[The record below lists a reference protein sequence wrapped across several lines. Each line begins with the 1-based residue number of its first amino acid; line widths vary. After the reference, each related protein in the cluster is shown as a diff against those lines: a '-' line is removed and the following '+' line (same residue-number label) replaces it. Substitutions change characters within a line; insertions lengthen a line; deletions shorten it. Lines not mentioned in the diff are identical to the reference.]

1 MSTVKPDCRHEIA
14 KNINAGFT
22 IDILAQM
29 DFSIKFDSKA
39 IETEVR
45 DYLDNLHLT
54 AYLENE
60 LAGKELVG
68 YIEGPPT
75 MNGEPHAGHLRGRI
89 IKDLWYRFNTLQK
102 KRVIFRAGW
111 DTQGLPVELQAEKEL
126 GLTGSKAE
134 NISKVGVEKIVETC
148 KKIVHLYNEKWV
160 AVDKLLGM
168 SFDYEKAYWTFHNQY
183 IEREWQ
189 YLKKAWESGVLKEW
203 FRVVAYC
210 PSCQTSLSNAE
221 VNQGYETVEDPS
233 FYYKV
238 KLREEDAYMIV
249 WTTMP
254 FTIVTDEMVGANPKA
269 DYNYVRINDGNEL
282 WIVGADRMN
291 DLMKELRIEDFTVEK
306 TVKGSE
312 LDGRYYVH
320 PLLHI
325 IPGLAELAANKSIHF
340 VVSDDFVDTA
350 TGSGLVHLS
359 PANGEQDFDIA
370 TKRKVPIFVP
380 IDDRVIFT
388 EKAGAFKD
396 LFVRDADNKVVQ
408 AMKEAN
414 ASVKIGK
421 IKHQYPTCWRSHH
434 KVVWL
439 ARREYFYIIENLG
452 ENPLQA
458 AENVEY
464 YFDQPKNRFIEI
476 IREQHPW
483 CISRE
488 RVWGTPLPIWSCG
501 KCSHKDLLFSR
512 REIIK
517 NAIHLPDGPEF
528 ELHRPWIDRIKIKCE
543 NCGAATMQREP
554 FVLDTWHNSG
564 AAPYASLTDQE
575 YTDLIPAT
583 FLTEGIDQTRGWA
596 YTLLM
601 ENVIIKQSALAPFRS
616 FLFQGH
622 VLDEKG
628 NKMSKSLGNIIE
640 ADALLTE
647 NPVDLVR
654 LYFMWKSSPIES
666 LNFSLDE
673 MKTRPYQILSTL
685 HNLHVYFKQN
695 SEFDRFNQEKH
706 TLSWVTDNN
715 LLGLT
720 EVWLLSKLQK
730 LVVEV
735 GEALDHCR
743 FHEAAKALD
752 AFIINQLSQTYVPM
766 TRNIIWDDSP
776 ENLDKRLAVYSVI
789 GYVLIQLNIML
800 HPLSPFITEYLYITC
815 LKGKKSIL
823 LESWPK
829 RDEKLVNS
837 EVESA
842 FDMIREIVSLANAA
856 RNLASLKRRWPIK
869 EVIICGQNLKFLDM
883 EGISDV
889 LRNQLNAGQYRLEEI
904 GTGSQ
909 LEKVAN
915 LLYTKMPISVN
926 ISLVRRN
933 IAPRVKAD
941 INRVAE
947 AFERVD
953 MLELIRTLQKSKEYL
968 LPYNNGKT
976 IKLSP
981 SDVEIAYK
989 ASDGYSCSERDG
1001 LVVFVSSIRDKDLIA
1016 KGLLR
1021 DLARQLQQLR
1031 KERQYNPTDIVEAAY
1046 ITGLTGE
1053 EIASLSLMKDELTYL
1068 VRVKTVFLLEDAA
1081 INISYKV
1088 VEIDGREFKI
1098 SVEKISCVFV
1108 PALGL
1113 SRDAKRSLSLLAKQ

>member
-1 MSTVKPDCRHEIA
+1 MHFNV
-14 KNINAGFT
+14 NFNA
-22 IDILAQM
+22 
-29 DFSIKFDSKA
+29 KA
-39 IETEVR
+39 IENNVR
-45 DYLDNLHLT
+45 DYLANLDLA

-60 LAGKELVG
+60 LAGKQPVG

-75 MNGEPHAGHLRGRI
+75 MNGEPHVGHIRGRI
-89 IKDLWYRFNTLQK
+89 IKDLWYRFNILQK

-134 NISKVGVEKIVETC
+134 NVSKVGVEKIVETC
-148 KKIVHLYNEKWV
+148 KKIVHLYNGKWV
-160 AVDKLLGM
+160 AVDRLLGM

-189 YLKKAWESGVLKEW
+189 YLKKAWQSGILKEW

-269 DYNYVRINDGNEL
+269 DYNYVRINDEEL
-282 WIVGADRMN
+282 WIVGSDRIN
-291 DLMKELRIEDFTVEK
+291 DLMKELHIKDFRVEK

-320 PLLHI
+320 PLLHM
-325 IPGLAELAANKSIHF
+325 IPSLAELAANRSIHF

-359 PANGEQDFDIA
+359 PANGEQDFEIA
-370 TKRKVPIFVP
+370 TKRNIPIFVP

-396 LFVRDADNKVVQ
+396 LFVRDADDKVVQ
-408 AMKEAN
+408 AMKQAN

-439 ARREYFYIIENLG
+439 ARREYFYIIQNLG
-452 ENPLQA
+452 EKPLQA

-464 YFDQPKNRFIEI
+464 YFDPPKNRFIEI

-488 RVWGTPLPIWSCG
+488 RVWGTPLPIWSCTN
-501 KCSHKDLLFSR
+501 CSHKDLLFSR
-512 REIIK
+512 REIIRK
-517 NAIHLPDGPEF
+517 ATELPDGPDF
-528 ELHRPWIDRIKIKCE
+528 ELHRPWIDKIKIQCEKC
-543 NCGAATMQREP
+543 GATMQREP

-564 AAPYASLTDQE
+564 AAPYASLTDEE
-575 YTDLIPAT
+575 YTDLIPAA

-601 ENVIIKQSALAPFRS
+601 ENVIMKQSALAPFRS

-622 VLDEKG
+622 VLDERG

-640 ADALLTE
+640 ADRLLAE

-695 SEFDRFNQEKH
+695 SEFDRFDQQAH
-706 TLSWVTDNN
+706 TLTWVTSNN
-715 LLGLT
+715 LHGLT

-735 GEALDHCR
+735 SEAFAHCR
-743 FHEAAKALD
+743 FHEAAKAID
-752 AFIINQLSQTYVPM
+752 AFVINYLSQTYVPI
-766 TRNIIWDDSP
+766 TRNVIWDDSP

-789 GYVLIQLNIML
+789 GHVLTQLNIML

-815 LKGKKSIL
+815 FKRKKSIL

-829 RDEKLVNS
+829 QDEKLVNH
-837 EVESA
+837 EVELA
-842 FDMIREIVSLANAA
+842 FDKIKEVVSLANAA
-856 RNLASLKRRWPIK
+856 RNLANLKRRWPIK
-869 EVIICGQNLKFLDM
+869 EVIICGQNLKFLDI

-889 LRNQLNAGQYRLEEI
+889 LRNQLNAGRYRLVEI

-915 LLYTKMPISVN
+915 LLYTKMPISVDV
-926 ISLVRRN
+926 SLVRRN

-953 MLELIRTLQKSKEYL
+953 KIELIHTLRESEGYL
-968 LPYNNGKT
+968 LAYNNSKT
-976 IKLSP
+976 IKLLP
-981 SDVEIAYK
+981 SDIEITYK
-989 ASDGYSCSERDG
+989 ATDGYSCSERDG
-1001 LVVFVSSIRDKDLIA
+1001 IVVFVSSVRDKDLIA

-1031 KERQYNPTDIVEAAY
+1031 KERQYNPTKIVDAAY
-1046 ITGLTGE
+1046 VVGLTGE
-1053 EIASLSLMKDELTYL
+1053 EIAKLSLMKDELTYL
-1068 VRVKTVFLLEDAA
+1068 VRVKTVFLLEDAD
-1081 INISYKV
+1081 IGVGYKF

-1098 SVEKISCVFV
+1098 SVE
-1108 PALGL
+1108 
-1113 SRDAKRSLSLLAKQ
+1113 

>member
-1 MSTVKPDCRHEIA
+1 MHFSV
-14 KNINAGFT
+14 NFNA
-22 IDILAQM
+22 
-29 DFSIKFDSKA
+29 KA
-39 IETEVR
+39 IENNVR
-45 DYLDNLHLT
+45 DYLANLDLAAHLE
-54 AYLENE
+54 AE
-60 LAGKELVG
+60 LAGKETIG

-75 MNGEPHAGHLRGRI
+75 MNGEPHVGHIRGRI

-134 NISKVGVEKIVETC
+134 NVSKVGVEKIVETC

-168 SFDYEKAYWTFHNQY
+168 SFDYEKAYWTFHDQY

-189 YLKKAWESGVLKEW
+189 YLKKALESGVLKEW

-238 KLREEDAYMIV
+238 KLKEEEGGGGDAYLIV

-269 DYNYVRINDGNEL
+269 DYNYVRINNNEL
-282 WIVGADRMN
+282 WVVGADRMK
-291 DLMKELRIEDFTVEK
+291 DLMKELHIEDFTVEK
-306 TVKGSE
+306 MVKGSE

-320 PLLHI
+320 PLLHL
-325 IPGLAELAANKSIHF
+325 IPSLAELAANKLIHF
-340 VVSDDFVDTA
+340 VVSEDFVDTA
-350 TGSGLVHLS
+350 TGTGLVHLS
-359 PANGEQDFDIA
+359 PANGEQDFEIA
-370 TKRKVPIFVP
+370 TKRNVPIFVP

-452 ENPLQA
+452 EKPLQA
-458 AENVEY
+458 AENVKY
-464 YFDQPKNRFIEI
+464 YFDPPKNRFVEI

-488 RVWGTPLPIWSCG
+488 RVWGTPLPIWSCT
-501 KCSHKDLLFSR
+501 KCSHKDFLFSR
-512 REIIK
+512 KEIIRK
-517 NAIHLPDGPEF
+517 AISRPDGPDF

-543 NCGAATMQREP
+543 KCGATMQREP

-564 AAPYASLTDQE
+564 AAPYASLTDHE
-575 YTDLIPAT
+575 YRDFIPAT

-601 ENVIIKQSALAPFRS
+601 ENVIMKQSSVAPFSS

-628 NKMSKSLGNIIE
+628 NKMSKSLGNIVE
-640 ADALLTE
+640 ADALLME

-666 LNFSLDE
+666 LNFSIEE

-695 SEFDRFNQEKH
+695 SDFDRFSGQEH
-706 TLSWVTDNN
+706 TLKWVTDNG
-715 LLGLT
+715 LLGLP

-730 LVVEV
+730 LVLEV
-735 GEALDHCR
+735 SEALNRCR
-743 FHEAAKALD
+743 FHEAAKAID
-752 AFIINQLSQTYVPM
+752 GFIINHLSQTYVPI

-776 ENLDKRLAVYSVI
+776 ENLGRRLAVYSVI
-789 GYVLIQLNIML
+789 SHTLIQIDIML

-815 LKGKKSIL
+815 FNREKSIL

-829 RDEKLVNS
+829 PDEKLVNS
-837 EVESA
+837 SAESV
-842 FDMIREIVSLANAA
+842 FDRIREIVSVANSA
-856 RNLASLKRRWPIK
+856 RNLAGLKRRWPIK
-869 EVIICGQNLKFLDM
+869 EVIICGQNLKSLEM
-883 EGISDV
+883 EGMSYV
-889 LRNQLNAGQYRLEEI
+889 LENQLNTDRYKLVEI
-904 GTGSQ
+904 SEGSQ
-909 LEKVAN
+909 LEKVAG
-915 LLYTKMPISVN
+915 LLNERMPIAIN
-926 ISLVRRN
+926 ISLIRKN

-941 INRVAE
+941 INKVSE
-947 AFERVD
+947 AFERVNKF
-953 MLELIRTLQKSKEYL
+953 ELIHALQKSDGYQL
-968 LPYNNGKT
+968 GYDDGKT
-976 IKLSP
+976 INLSS
-981 SDVEIAYK
+981 SDIEISYK
-989 ASDGYSCSERDG
+989 ASDGYSSSEREG
-1001 LVVFVSSIRDKDLIA
+1001 LIVFVSTMRDKDLIT

-1031 KERQYNPTDIVEAAY
+1031 KERQYNPTDVINAAY
-1046 ITGLTGE
+1046 VFGLTE
-1053 EIASLSLMKDELTYL
+1053 EEMINLSKMKDDLSYL
-1068 VRVKTVFLLEDAA
+1068 VRVKNVTLLEKED
-1081 INISYKV
+1081 NHMNVRYKV
-1088 VEIDGREFKI
+1088 VEIDEREFKI
-1098 SVEKISCVFV
+1098 SVE
-1108 PALGL
+1108 
-1113 SRDAKRSLSLLAKQ
+1113 

>member
-1 MSTVKPDCRHEIA
+1 MHFNVNFNA
-14 KNINAGFT
+14 K
-22 IDILAQM
+22 DI
-29 DFSIKFDSKA
+29 
-39 IETEVR
+39 ENTVR
-45 DYLDNLHLT
+45 DYLGNLDLT
-54 AYLENE
+54 AQLENE
-60 LAGKELVG
+60 LAGRRELVG

-75 MNGEPHAGHLRGRI
+75 MNGEPHVGHIRGRI
-89 IKDLWYRFNTLQK
+89 IKDLWYRFSTLQK

-134 NISKVGVEKIVETC
+134 NVSKVGVEKIVETC

-189 YLKKAWESGVLKEW
+189 YLKRAWESGVLREW

-254 FTIVTDEMVGANPKA
+254 FTIVTDEMVGANPNA
-269 DYNYVRINDGNEL
+269 DYNYVRINDNGEEL
-282 WIVGADRMN
+282 WIVGSERMN
-291 DLMKELRIEDFTVEK
+291 DLMKELHIEDFRVEK

-325 IPGLAELAANKSIHF
+325 IPSLAELAANRSIHF
-340 VVSDDFVDTA
+340 VVSDDFVETA

-359 PANGEQDFDIA
+359 PANGEQDFEIA
-370 TKRKVPIFVP
+370 TKRNVPIFVP

-408 AMKEAN
+408 AMKEVN

-452 ENPLQA
+452 EKPLQA

-464 YFDQPKNRFIEI
+464 YFDPPRNRFIEI
-476 IREQHPW
+476 IREKHPW

-488 RVWGTPLPIWSCG
+488 RVWGTPLPIWSCSN
-501 KCSHKDLLFSR
+501 CSHKDLLFSR
-512 REIIK
+512 REIIDK
-517 NAIHLPDGPEF
+517 AIELPEGHDF

-543 NCGAATMQREP
+543 KCGAIMQREP

-575 YTDLIPAT
+575 YSDLIPAT

-601 ENVIIKQSALAPFRS
+601 ENVIMKQSATAPFAS

-647 NPVDLVR
+647 NPVDLIR

-673 MKTRPYQILSTL
+673 MRTRPYQILSTH

-695 SEFDRFNQEKH
+695 SEFDRFNQQKH
-706 TLSWVTDNN
+706 TLNWVIDNK
-715 LLGLT
+715 LLTLT
-720 EVWLLSKLQK
+720 EFWLLSKLQK
-730 LVVEV
+730 LVEEV
-735 GEALDHCR
+735 SEALSQCR
-743 FHEAAKALD
+743 FHEAAKGID

-800 HPLSPFITEYLYITC
+800 HPLCPFITEYLYVTC
-815 LKGKKSIL
+815 FNRKKSIL

-829 RDEKLVNS
+829 WDEKLVNS
-837 EVESA
+837 EIESA
-842 FDMIREIVSLANAA
+842 FDRIKEIVSVANAA

-869 EVIICGQNLKFLDM
+869 EVIICGQNLKSLDI

-889 LRNQLNAGQYRLEEI
+889 LSNQLNAGQYRLVEI
-904 GTGSQ
+904 GSSSQ
-909 LEKVAN
+909 LEKVSN
-915 LLYTKMPISVN
+915 LLYAKMPISIN

-941 INRVAE
+941 INIVVE
-947 AFERVD
+947 AFEGID
-953 MLELIRTLQKSKEYL
+953 KLEFVHALQKSEEYVL
-968 LPYNNGKT
+968 AYDSHGKT

-981 SDVEIAYK
+981 ADVEIAYK
-989 ASDGYSCSERDG
+989 PSEGYSCAERNG
-1001 LVVFVSSIRDKDLIA
+1001 IIVFISSIRDKDLIA

-1031 KERQYNPTDIVEAAY
+1031 KERQYNPTEMIYAAY
-1046 ITGLTGE
+1046 VAGLTDE
-1053 EIASLSLMKDELTYL
+1053 EIATLSLMKDELTYL
-1068 VRVKTVFLLEDAA
+1068 VRVTTVFLSEDPA
-1081 INISYKV
+1081 SDVTYKV

-1098 SVEKISCVFV
+1098 SVE
-1108 PALGL
+1108 
-1113 SRDAKRSLSLLAKQ
+1113 

>member
-1 MSTVKPDCRHEIA
+1 MHFSVNFNA
-14 KNINAGFT
+14 K
-22 IDILAQM
+22 DI
-29 DFSIKFDSKA
+29 
-39 IETEVR
+39 ENNVR
-45 DYLDNLHLT
+45 DYLRNIDLAAHLE
-54 AYLENE
+54 AE
-60 LAGKELVG
+60 LAGKEHIG

-75 MNGEPHAGHLRGRI
+75 MNGEPHVGHIRGRI

-168 SFDYEKAYWTFHNQY
+168 SFDYEKAYWTFHDQY

-238 KLREEDAYMIV
+238 KLKDEEEEDVYLIV

-269 DYNYVRINDGNEL
+269 DYNYVRINNDEL
-282 WIVGADRMN
+282 WVVGADRMK
-291 DLMKELRIEDFTVEK
+291 DLMKELHIEDFTIEK

-312 LDGRYYVH
+312 FDGRYYVH

-325 IPGLAELAANKSIHF
+325 IPSLAELAANKSIHF

-350 TGSGLVHLS
+350 TGTGLVHLS
-359 PANGEQDFDIA
+359 PANGEQDFEIA
-370 TKRKVPIFVP
+370 TKRNVPIFVP

-396 LFVRDADNKVVQ
+396 LFVRDADNKVMQ

-452 ENPLQA
+452 DKPLHA
-458 AENVEY
+458 AENVQY
-464 YFDQPKNRFIEI
+464 YFDQPKNRFVEI

-488 RVWGTPLPIWSCG
+488 RVWGTPLPIWSCT
-501 KCSHKDLLFSR
+501 KCSHKDFLFSR
-512 REIIK
+512 KEIIRK
-517 NAIHLPDGPEF
+517 AIDPPDGPDF

-543 NCGAATMQREP
+543 KCGATMQREP

-564 AAPYASLTDQE
+564 AAPYASLTDHE
-575 YTDLIPAT
+575 YKDLIPAT

-601 ENVIIKQSALAPFRS
+601 ENVIMKQSSVAPFSS

-628 NKMSKSLGNIIE
+628 NKMSKSLGNIVE
-640 ADALLTE
+640 ADALLME

-666 LNFSLDE
+666 LNFSIEE

-695 SEFDRFNQEKH
+695 SEFDKFSGQEH
-706 TLSWVTDNN
+706 TLKWVTDNG
-715 LLGLT
+715 LLGLP
-720 EVWLLSKLQK
+720 EIWLLSKLQK
-730 LVVEV
+730 LVEEV
-735 GEALDHCR
+735 GEALKRCR
-743 FHEAAKALD
+743 FHEAAKAID
-752 AFIINQLSQTYVPM
+752 AFIINQLSQTYVPI

-776 ENLDKRLAVYSVI
+776 NNLSKRLAVYAVI
-789 GYVLIQLNIML
+789 SHTLMQIDIML
-800 HPLSPFITEYLYITC
+800 HPLSPFITEYLYATC
-815 LKGKKSIL
+815 FNKEKSIL

-829 RDEKLVNS
+829 SNEKYINS
-837 EVESA
+837 STESV
-842 FDMIREIVSLANAA
+842 FDRIKEIVSVANAA
-856 RNLASLKRRWPIK
+856 RNLAGLKRRWPIK
-869 EVIICGQNLKFLDM
+869 EVIICGQNLKSLEL
-883 EGISDV
+883 EGVSY
-889 LRNQLNAGQYRLEEI
+889 LLENQLNTDHYRLVEI
-904 GTGSQ
+904 TAGSQ
-909 LEKVAN
+909 VEKVAS
-915 LLYTKMPISVN
+915 LLSKDMPIAVN
-926 ISLVRRN
+926 ISLIRKN
-933 IAPRVKAD
+933 IAPRVRAD
-941 INRVAE
+941 IDKVSE
-947 AFERVD
+947 AFHRVD
-953 MLELIRTLQKSKEYL
+953 KFEVVHALQNPDGYQL
-968 LPYNNGKT
+968 RYDGKT
-976 IKLSP
+976 ITLSS
-981 SDVEIAYK
+981 SDIELSYK
-989 ASDGYSCSERDG
+989 ATDGFSSSERDG
-1001 LVVFVSSIRDKDLIA
+1001 LVVFISTMRDKDLII

-1031 KERQYNPTDIVEAAY
+1031 KERQYNPTDILNDAY
-1046 ITGLTGE
+1046 VVGLTE
-1053 EIASLSLMKDELTYL
+1053 EEMINLSMMKDDLSYL
-1068 VRVKTVFLLEDAA
+1068 VRVKNITLLGKADTSM
-1081 INISYKV
+1081 NVRYKV
-1088 VEIDGREFKI
+1088 VEIDEREFKI
-1098 SVEKISCVFV
+1098 SVE
-1108 PALGL
+1108 
-1113 SRDAKRSLSLLAKQ
+1113 

>member
-1 MSTVKPDCRHEIA
+1 MHFNVNFNA
-14 KNINAGFT
+14 KT
-22 IDILAQM
+22 IEND
-29 DFSIKFDSKA
+29 
-39 IETEVR
+39 VR
-45 DYLDNLHLT
+45 DYLGNLDL
-54 AYLENE
+54 AASLEKE
-60 LAGKELVG
+60 LAGRELVG

-75 MNGEPHAGHLRGRI
+75 MNGEPHVGHIRGRI
-89 IKDLWYRFNTLQK
+89 IKDLWYRFNTLK
-102 KRVIFRAGW
+102 KKKVIFRAGW

-134 NISKVGVEKIVETC
+134 NVSKVGVEKIVETC
-148 KKIVHLYNEKWV
+148 KKIVHLYNEKWI

-168 SFDYEKAYWTFHNQY
+168 SFDYEKAYWTFYNQY

-189 YLKKAWESGVLKEW
+189 YLKRAWESGVLKEW

-238 KLREEDAYMIV
+238 KLREEEEGEDLYMIV

-269 DYNYVRINDGNEL
+269 DYNYVRINGSGEL
-282 WIVGADRMN
+282 WIVGSNRMN
-291 DLMKELRIEDFTVEK
+291 DLMKELHIENFRVEK

-312 LDGRYYVH
+312 LDGRYYIH
-320 PLLHI
+320 PLLHM
-325 IPGLAELAANKSIHF
+325 IPSLAEMAANKSIHF
-340 VVSDDFVDTA
+340 VVADDFVDIS

-359 PANGEQDFDIA
+359 PANGEQDFEIA
-370 TKRKVPIFVP
+370 TKRNVPIFVP

-396 LFVRDADNKVVQ
+396 LFVRAADNKVVQ
-408 AMKEAN
+408 AMNEAN

-439 ARREYFYIIENLG
+439 ARREYFYIIENL
-452 ENPLQA
+452 EKKPLQA

-464 YFDQPKNRFIEI
+464 YFDPPKNRFIEI

-488 RVWGTPLPIWSCG
+488 RVWGTPLPIWSCTN
-501 KCSHKDLLFSR
+501 CSYKDLLFSR
-512 REIIK
+512 GEIIRK
-517 NAIHLPDGPEF
+517 AIDLPDGPDF

-543 NCGAATMQREP
+543 KCGETMQREQ

-601 ENVIIKQSALAPFRS
+601 ENVIMKQSALAPFKS

-640 ADALLTE
+640 ADALLNE

-654 LYFMWKSSPIES
+654 LYFMWKASPIES

-695 SEFDRFNQEKH
+695 SEFDRFDQEIH
-706 TLSWVTDNN
+706 TLKWVISNK

-730 LVVEV
+730 LMLQVAES
-735 GEALDHCR
+735 LHYCR
-743 FHEAAKALD
+743 FHEAAKAID
-752 AFIINQLSQTYVPM
+752 GFIINELSQTYVPM

-776 ENLDKRLAVYSVI
+776 ENLNKRLAVYSVI
-789 GYVLIQLNIML
+789 GHVLIQLNVML
-800 HPLSPFITEYLYITC
+800 HPLSPFITEYLYVTC
-815 LKGKKSIL
+815 FKRKKSIL

-829 RDEKLVNS
+829 WDENLVS
-837 EVESA
+837 AEVEST
-842 FDMIREIVSLANAA
+842 FHKIREIVSLANAA

-869 EVIICGQNLKFLDM
+869 EVIICGQNLRLLDM
-883 EGISDV
+883 EGVSDV
-889 LRNQLNAGQYRLEEI
+889 FKTQLNAGQYRLVEI

-915 LLYTKMPISVN
+915 LLYAKMPISVN
-926 ISLVRRN
+926 ISLVRKN
-933 IAPRVKAD
+933 IASRVKAD
-941 INRVAE
+941 INRVTE

-953 MLELIRTLQKSKEYL
+953 KLELVYTLQKTEEYVL
-968 LPYNNGKT
+968 AYDNNGKT
-976 IKLSP
+976 IKLLP

-989 ASDGYSCSERDG
+989 ASDGYSSSERDG
-1001 LVVFVSSIRDKDLIA
+1001 VVVFVSSIRDKDLIA
-1016 KGLLR
+1016 KGLLK

-1031 KERQYNPTDIVEAAY
+1031 KERQYNPTDILDAAY
-1046 ITGLTGE
+1046 VAGLTGE
-1053 EIASLSLMKDELTYL
+1053 EIARLSLMKDELIYL
-1068 VRVKTVFLLEDAA
+1068 VRVKNVNLLEDAA
-1081 INISYKV
+1081 LNVNYKLI
-1088 VEIDGREFKI
+1088 EIDSREFKI
-1098 SVEKISCVFV
+1098 SIE
-1108 PALGL
+1108 
-1113 SRDAKRSLSLLAKQ
+1113 

>member
-1 MSTVKPDCRHEIA
+1 MELGGKFIA
-14 KNINAGFT
+14 KAVEEET
-22 IDILAQM
+22 RKRLDSLDLHSLID
-29 DFSIKFDSKA
+29 
-39 IETEVR
+39 
-45 DYLDNLHLT
+45 
-54 AYLENE
+54 NE
-60 LAGKELVG
+60 MNNNGKLIG

-89 IKDLWYRFNTLQK
+89 IKDLWYRYNVLQK
-102 KRVIFRAGW
+102 RSVVFRAGW
-111 DTQGLPVELQAEKEL
+111 DSQGLPVELQAEKEL
-126 GLTGSKAE
+126 GLTGNKID
-134 NISKVGVEKIVETC
+134 NIRKVGIEKIVATC
-148 KKIVHLYNEKWV
+148 KKIIKTYNEKWTI
-160 AVDKLLGM
+160 VDKLLGM
-168 SFDYEKAYWTFHNQY
+168 SFDYDKAYWTYHDKY
-183 IEREWQ
+183 IEREWK
-189 YLKKAWESGVLKEW
+189 YLKRAWESGVLREW

-254 FTIVTDEMVGANPKA
+254 FTIVTDEMVGANPNA
-269 DYNYVRINDGNEL
+269 DYNYVRISDSEL

-306 TVKGSE
+306 TVKGGL
-312 LDGRYYVH
+312 LDGRYYIH

-325 IPGLAELAANKSIHF
+325 IPGLGELADKKLIHF
-340 VVSDDFVDTA
+340 VISDDFVDTT

-370 TKRKVPIFVP
+370 TKRNVPIFVP

-388 EKAGAFKD
+388 EKAGAFKG

-452 ENPLQA
+452 EKPLQA

-464 YFDQPKNRFIEI
+464 YFDQPKNRFLEI

-488 RVWGTPLPIWSCG
+488 RVWGTPLPIWSCS
-501 KCSHKDLLFSR
+501 KCSYKDLLISR
-512 REIIK
+512 REIISK
-517 NAIHLPDGPEF
+517 AIELPDGPDF

-543 NCGAATMQREP
+543 KCGETMQREQ

-575 YTDLIPAT
+575 YKDLIPAT

-596 YTLLM
+596 YTLLI
-601 ENVIIKQSALAPFRS
+601 ENVIMKQSGIAPFRS

-622 VLDEKG
+622 VLDKKG

-640 ADALLTE
+640 ADTLLTE
-647 NPVDLVR
+647 NPVDLIR

-666 LNFSLDE
+666 LSFSVDE

-695 SEFDRFNQEKH
+695 SEFDRFDQEKH
-706 TLSWVTDNN
+706 TLNWITDNN
-715 LLGLT
+715 LLGST
-720 EVWLLSKLQK
+720 ELWLLSKLQE
-730 LVVEV
+730 LVAEV
-735 GEALDHCR
+735 TESFNQCR
-743 FHEAAKALD
+743 FHEAAKAVD
-752 AFIINQLSQTYVPM
+752 AFVINQLSQTYVPI

-776 ENLDKRLAVYSVI
+776 ENLDRRLAVYSVI
-789 GYVLIQLNIML
+789 GHVLMQLNIML
-800 HPLSPFITEYLYITC
+800 HPLAPFITEYLYVTC
-815 LKGKKSIL
+815 FNRNKSIL

-829 RDEKLVNS
+829 RDEKLIDS
-837 EVESA
+837 KVELA
-842 FDMIREIVSLANAA
+842 FDTIKEIVSLANAA

-869 EVIICGQNLKFLDM
+869 EVIICGQNLKSLDI

-889 LRNQLNAGQYRLEEI
+889 LKSQLNADQYRLVEI
-904 GTGSQ
+904 AAGSQ
-909 LEKVAN
+909 LNKVVN
-915 LLYTKMPISVN
+915 LLDKKMPISVS
-926 ISLVRRN
+926 ISLVRKN
-933 IAPRVKAD
+933 VAPRVKAD
-941 INRVAE
+941 INRVVE
-947 AFERVD
+947 AFDRVD
-953 MLELIRTLQKSKEYL
+953 ELELIHGLQKSDGYL
-968 LPYNNGKT
+968 LEYNGKT

-981 SDVEIAYK
+981 SDVEITYK
-989 ASDGYSCSERDG
+989 ASDGYSSSERDG
-1001 LVVFVSSIRDKDLIA
+1001 LVVFVSSVRDKNLIA

-1021 DLARQLQQLR
+1021 DLARHLQQLR
-1031 KERQYNPTDIVEAAY
+1031 KERQYNPTDTVDAAY
-1046 ITGLTGE
+1046 VAGLAEE
-1053 EIASLSLMKDELTYL
+1053 EIAVLSVMKDELTYL
-1068 VRVKTVFLLEDAA
+1068 VRVKTVFLSEDT
-1081 INISYKV
+1081 IMNVSYKV

-1098 SVEKISCVFV
+1098 SVE
-1108 PALGL
+1108 
-1113 SRDAKRSLSLLAKQ
+1113 

>member
-1 MSTVKPDCRHEIA
+1 MELRGKFVAKAVEDEIRRYLS
-14 KNINAGFT
+14 T
-22 IDILAQM
+22 ID
-29 DFSIKFDSKA
+29 SKSL
-39 IETEVR
+39 I
-45 DYLDNLHLT
+45 
-54 AYLENE
+54 ENE
-60 LAGKELVG
+60 TKGKGDLVG

-89 IKDLWYRFNTLQK
+89 IKDLWYRYNVLQK
-102 KRVIFRAGW
+102 RNVVFRAGW
-111 DTQGLPVELQAEKEL
+111 DSQGLPVELQAEKEL
-126 GLTGSKAE
+126 GLTGNKID
-134 NISKVGVEKIVETC
+134 NIRKVGIEKIVATC
-148 KKIVHLYNEKWV
+148 KKIIKTYNEKWTI
-160 AVDKLLGM
+160 VDKLLGM
-168 SFDYEKAYWTFHNQY
+168 SFDYDKAYWTFRDRY
-183 IEREWQ
+183 IEREWK
-189 YLKKAWESGVLKEW
+189 YLERAWEDGILREW

-238 KLREEDAYMIV
+238 KLLREEEEKEDAYMIV

-254 FTIVTDEMVGANPKA
+254 FTIITDEMVGANPKA
-269 DYNYVRINDGNEL
+269 DYNYVRINNNDEI
-282 WIVGADRMN
+282 WIVGSDRMN
-291 DLMKELRIEDFTVEK
+291 DLMKELHIEDFGVEK

-312 LDGRYYVH
+312 LDGRYYIH

-325 IPGLAELAANKSIHF
+325 IPGLAELAANRSIHF
-340 VVSDDFVDTA
+340 VISDDFVDTS

-359 PANGEQDFDIA
+359 PANGEQDFEIA
-370 TKRKVPIFVP
+370 TKRNVPVFVP

-408 AMKEAN
+408 AMKEVN

-452 ENPLQA
+452 DKPLQA

-464 YFDQPKNRFIEI
+464 YFDPPKNRFIEI

-488 RVWGTPLPIWSCG
+488 RVWGTPLPIWSCS
-501 KCSHKDLLFSR
+501 KCSHKDFLFSR
-512 REIIK
+512 REIINK
-517 NAIHLPDGPEF
+517 ALDLPDGPDF

-543 NCGAATMQREP
+543 KCGAMMQREP

-601 ENVIIKQSALAPFRS
+601 ENVIMNQSAIAPFTS

-622 VLDEKG
+622 VLDENG

-647 NPVDLVR
+647 NPVDLIR

-673 MKTRPYQILSTL
+673 MRTRPYQILSTL

-695 SEFDRFNQEKH
+695 SEFDRFDQQKH
-706 TLSWVTDNN
+706 TLSWVINN
-715 LLGLT
+715 KLLTLT
-720 EVWLLSKLQK
+720 EIWLLSKLQK

-735 GEALDHCR
+735 TEAFDQCR
-743 FHEAAKALD
+743 FHEAAKAMD
-752 AFIINQLSQTYVPM
+752 AFIINELSQTYVPM

-776 ENLDKRLAVYSVI
+776 ESLNKRLAVYSVI
-789 GYVLIQLNIML
+789 SYVLIQLNIML
-800 HPLSPFITEYLYITC
+800 HPLSPFITEYLYVTC
-815 LKGKKSIL
+815 FNSKKGIL

-842 FDMIREIVSLANAA
+842 FDQIKEIVSLANAA

-869 EVIICGQNLKFLDM
+869 EVIICGQNLRSLEK
-883 EGISDV
+883 EGVPYV
-889 LRNQLNAGQYRLEEI
+889 LRNQLNAGQYRLVEI
-904 GTGSQ
+904 RTDSQ
-909 LEKVAN
+909 LEKVAD
-915 LLYTKMPISVN
+915 LLYTKMPISVEV
-926 ISLVRRN
+926 SLVRRN

-953 MLELIRTLQKSKEYL
+953 KLELVHTLQKSEEYL
-968 LPYNNGKT
+968 LAYNNGKT
-976 IKLSP
+976 IKLLA

-1001 LVVFVSSIRDKDLIA
+1001 LIVFISSARDKDLID

-1031 KERQYNPTDIVEAAY
+1031 KERQYNPTDILDAAY
-1046 ITGLTGE
+1046 IAGLTGE
-1053 EIASLSLMKDELTYL
+1053 ELARLSLMKDELTYL
-1068 VRVKTVFLLEDAA
+1068 VRVKTVFLLEDSA
-1081 INISYKV
+1081 INVSYKV
-1088 VEIDGREFKI
+1088 VEVDGRELKI
-1098 SVEKISCVFV
+1098 SVE
-1108 PALGL
+1108 
-1113 SRDAKRSLSLLAKQ
+1113 

>member
-1 MSTVKPDCRHEIA
+1 MHFNV
-14 KNINAGFT
+14 NFNA
-22 IDILAQM
+22 
-29 DFSIKFDSKA
+29 KA
-39 IETEVR
+39 IENNVR
-45 DYLDNLHLT
+45 DYLGNLDLT

-282 WIVGADRMN
+282 WIVGTDRMN
-291 DLMKELRIEDFTVEK
+291 DLMKELHIEDFTVEK

-325 IPGLAELAANKSIHF
+325 IPGLAELAAKKSIHF

-370 TKRKVPIFVP
+370 TIRKVPIFVP

-517 NAIHLPDGPEF
+517 NAIYLPDGPEF

-601 ENVIIKQSALAPFRS
+601 ENVIMKQSALAPFRS

-735 GEALDHCR
+735 SEALDRCR
-743 FHEAAKALD
+743 IHEAAKALD

-815 LKGKKSIL
+815 FKCKKSIL

-829 RDEKLVNS
+829 QDEKLVNS

-842 FDMIREIVSLANAA
+842 FDKIREIVSLANAA

-869 EVIICGQNLKFLDM
+869 EVIICGQNLKSLDM

-904 GTGSQ
+904 AAGSQ

-915 LLYTKMPISVN
+915 LLYRKMPISVN

-941 INRVAE
+941 INRVSE
-947 AFERVD
+947 AFEKVD
-953 MLELIRTLQKSKEYL
+953 KLELIRSLQESDGYL
-968 LPYNNGKT
+968 LAYNNGKT
-976 IKLSP
+976 IKLSS

-1001 LVVFVSSIRDKDLIA
+1001 LVVFVSSIRDKEMID
-1016 KGLLR
+1016 KGMLR

-1031 KERQYNPTDIVEAAY
+1031 KERQYNPTDIVDAAY
-1046 ITGLTGE
+1046 VAGLTRE
-1053 EIASLSLMKDELTYL
+1053 EIARLSLMKDELTYL
-1068 VRVKTVFLLEDAA
+1068 VRVKTVSLLEDAA
-1081 INISYKV
+1081 INVSYKV

-1098 SVEKISCVFV
+1098 SVE
-1108 PALGL
+1108 
-1113 SRDAKRSLSLLAKQ
+1113 

>member
-1 MSTVKPDCRHEIA
+1 MHFNV
-14 KNINAGFT
+14 NFNA
-22 IDILAQM
+22 
-29 DFSIKFDSKA
+29 KA
-39 IETEVR
+39 IENDVR
-45 DYLDNLHLT
+45 DYLDNVDL
-54 AYLENE
+54 AASLENE
-60 LAGKELVG
+60 LAGRELVG

-75 MNGEPHAGHLRGRI
+75 MNGEPHVGHIRGRI

-102 KRVIFRAGW
+102 KRIIFRAGW

-134 NISKVGVEKIVETC
+134 NVSKVGVEKIVETC

-189 YLKKAWESGVLKEW
+189 YLKRAWESGVLKEW

-238 KLREEDAYMIV
+238 KLRHEEEGEDAYMIV

-254 FTIVTDEMVGANPKA
+254 FTIITDEMVGANPKA
-269 DYNYVRINDGNEL
+269 DYNYVRINNNGGEL
-282 WIVGADRMN
+282 WIVGSDRMN
-291 DLMKELRIEDFTVEK
+291 DLMKELHIEDFRVEK

-312 LDGRYYVH
+312 LDGRYYIH

-325 IPGLAELAANKSIHF
+325 IPSLAEMAANKSIHF
-340 VVSDDFVDTA
+340 VVSDDFVETA

-359 PANGEQDFDIA
+359 PANGEQDFEIA
-370 TKRKVPIFVP
+370 TKRNVPIFVP

-439 ARREYFYIIENLG
+439 ARREYFYIIENL
-452 ENPLQA
+452 ETKPLQA

-464 YFDQPKNRFIEI
+464 YFDPPKNRFIEI

-488 RVWGTPLPIWSCG
+488 RVWGTPLPIWSCTN
-501 KCSHKDLLFSR
+501 CSYKDLLFSR
-512 REIIK
+512 GEIIRK
-517 NAIHLPDGPEF
+517 AMHLPDGPDF

-543 NCGAATMQREP
+543 KCGATMQREQ

-601 ENVIIKQSALAPFRS
+601 ENVIMKQSALAPFKS

-654 LYFMWKSSPIES
+654 LYFMWKASPIES

-695 SEFDRFNQEKH
+695 SEFDRFDQELH
-706 TLSWVTDNN
+706 TLNWVISNN

-720 EVWLLSKLQK
+720 EVWLLSKIQK
-730 LVVEV
+730 LSLQV
-735 GEALDHCR
+735 GESLHYCR
-743 FHEAAKALD
+743 FHEAAKAID
-752 AFIINQLSQTYVPM
+752 AFIINELSQTYVPM

-776 ENLDKRLAVYSVI
+776 DNLNKRLAVYSVI
-789 GYVLIQLNIML
+789 GHVLIQLNVML
-800 HPLSPFITEYLYITC
+800 HPLSPFITEYLYVTC
-815 LKGKKSIL
+815 FKRKKSIL

-829 RDEKLVNS
+829 LDEKLVNS
-837 EVESA
+837 EVEST
-842 FDMIREIVSLANAA
+842 FDKIREIVSLANAA

-869 EVIICGQNLKFLDM
+869 EVIICGQNLRSLEK
-883 EGISDV
+883 EGVPDV
-889 LRNQLNAGQYRLEEI
+889 LRNQLNVGQYRLVEI
-904 GTGSQ
+904 RTDSQ
-909 LEKVAN
+909 LEKVAK
-915 LLYTKMPISVN
+915 LLYTKLPISVEV
-926 ISLVRRN
+926 SLVRRN

-947 AFERVD
+947 AFERAD
-953 MLELIRTLQKSKEYL
+953 KLELVHTLQKSEEYL
-968 LPYNNGKT
+968 LAYNNGKT
-976 IKLSP
+976 IKLSA

-989 ASDGYSCSERDG
+989 ASDGYSSSERDG
-1001 LVVFVSSIRDKDLIA
+1001 LIVFISSARDKDLID

-1031 KERQYNPTDIVEAAY
+1031 KERQYNPTDILDAAY
-1046 ITGLTGE
+1046 IAGLTGE
-1053 EIASLSLMKDELTYL
+1053 EIARLSLMKDELTYL
-1068 VRVKTVFLLEDAA
+1068 VRVKSVFLLEDSA
-1081 INISYKV
+1081 INVSYKV
-1088 VEIDGREFKI
+1088 VEVDGRELKI
-1098 SVEKISCVFV
+1098 SVE
-1108 PALGL
+1108 
-1113 SRDAKRSLSLLAKQ
+1113 

>member
-1 MSTVKPDCRHEIA
+1 MRFNPNFNA
-14 KNINAGFT
+14 KATENNI
-22 IDILAQM
+22 
-29 DFSIKFDSKA
+29 
-39 IETEVR
+39 R
-45 DYLDNLHLT
+45 DYLGNLDLA

-60 LAGKELVG
+60 LTGREIVG

-75 MNGEPHAGHLRGRI
+75 MNGEPHVGHIRGRI
-89 IKDLWYRFNTLQK
+89 IKDLWYRFNTLHK

-134 NISKVGVEKIVETC
+134 NVSKVGVEKIVETC
-148 KKIVHLYNEKWV
+148 KKIVHLYNQKWI
-160 AVDKLLGM
+160 AVDKLIGM
-168 SFDYEKAYWTFHNQY
+168 SFDYEKAYWTFHDQY

-189 YLKKAWESGVLKEW
+189 YLKRAWENGILKEW

-238 KLREEDAYMIV
+238 KLKDEDAYMIV

-254 FTIVTDEMVGANPKA
+254 FTIITDEMVGANPKD
-269 DYNYVRINDGNEL
+269 DYNYVHINNNDER

-291 DLMKELRIEDFTVEK
+291 DLMKELHIEDFRVEK

-312 LDGRYYVH
+312 LDGRYYIH
-320 PLLHI
+320 PLLHM
-325 IPGLAELAANKSIHF
+325 IPSLEELAANRSIHF

-350 TGSGLVHLS
+350 TGSGIVHLS
-359 PANGEQDFDIA
+359 PANGEQDFEIA
-370 TKRKVPIFVP
+370 TKRNVPIFVP

-421 IKHQYPTCWRSHH
+421 IRHQYPTCWRSHH
-434 KVVWL
+434 KLVWL

-452 ENPLQA
+452 DKPLQA

-464 YFDQPKNRFIEI
+464 YFDPPKNRFIEI

-488 RVWGTPLPIWSCG
+488 RVWGTPLPIWSCTN
-501 KCSHKDLLFSR
+501 CSHKDLLFSR
-512 REIIK
+512 REIIRK
-517 NAIHLPDGPEF
+517 AIDLPDGPDF

-543 NCGAATMQREP
+543 KCRSTTQREQ

-601 ENVIIKQSALAPFRS
+601 ENVIMKQSALAPFKS

-654 LYFMWKSSPIES
+654 LYFMWKASPIES

-695 SEFDRFNQEKH
+695 SEFDRFDQEKH
-706 TLSWVTDNN
+706 SLNWVISNN

-730 LVVEV
+730 LIVQVD
-735 GEALDHCR
+735 EAFDHCR
-743 FHEAAKALD
+743 FHEASKAMD
-752 AFIINQLSQTYVPM
+752 AFIINELSQAYVPM

-800 HPLSPFITEYLYITC
+800 HPLSPFITEYLYVTC
-815 LKGKKSIL
+815 FNRKKSIL

-829 RDEKLVNS
+829 LDEKLVNS

-842 FDMIREIVSLANAA
+842 FDKIKEIVSLANAA

-869 EVIICGQNLKFLDM
+869 EVIICGQNLRSLEK
-883 EGISDV
+883 EGVPDV
-889 LRNQLNAGQYRLEEI
+889 LRNQLNAGQYRLVEI
-904 GTGSQ
+904 RTDSQ

-915 LLYTKMPISVN
+915 LLYTNMPISVEV
-926 ISLVRRN
+926 SLVRRN

-953 MLELIRTLQKSKEYL
+953 KLELVHTLQKSKEYL
-968 LPYNNGKT
+968 LAYNNGKT
-976 IKLSP
+976 IKLSA
-981 SDVEIAYK
+981 SDVEIVYK

-1001 LVVFVSSIRDKDLIA
+1001 LIVFISSARDKDLID

-1031 KERQYNPTDIVEAAY
+1031 KERQYNPTDILDAAY
-1046 ITGLTGE
+1046 IAGLTGE
-1053 EIASLSLMKDELTYL
+1053 EIARLSLMKDELTYL
-1068 VRVKTVFLLEDAA
+1068 VRVKTVFLLEDSA
-1081 INISYKV
+1081 INVSYKV
-1088 VEIDGREFKI
+1088 VEVDERELKI
-1098 SVEKISCVFV
+1098 SVE
-1108 PALGL
+1108 
-1113 SRDAKRSLSLLAKQ
+1113 

>member
-1 MSTVKPDCRHEIA
+1 
-14 KNINAGFT
+14 
-22 IDILAQM
+22 M

-45 DYLDNLHLT
+45 EYLDNLDLEG
-54 AYLENE
+54 YLDTE
-60 LAGKELVG
+60 LAGRELVG

-111 DTQGLPVELQAEKEL
+111 DTQGLPVELQAEREL

-134 NISKVGVEKIVETC
+134 NVSKVGVEKIVETC
-148 KKIVHLYNEKWV
+148 KRIVHLYNQKWV

-189 YLKKAWESGVLKEW
+189 YLKKARESGVLKEW

-238 KLREEDAYMIV
+238 KLREEEENVYMIV

-269 DYNYVRINDGNEL
+269 DYNYVRINKNDEL

-291 DLMKELRIEDFTVEK
+291 DLMKELHIEEYRVEK

-312 LDGRYYVH
+312 LDGRYYIH

-325 IPGLAELAANKSIHF
+325 IPSLAELADNRSIHF

-359 PANGEQDFDIA
+359 PANGEQDFEIA
-370 TKRKVPIFVP
+370 TKRNVPIFVP

-408 AMKEAN
+408 AMKEAS

-434 KVVWL
+434 KLVWL

-452 ENPLQA
+452 EKPLQA

-464 YFDQPKNRFIEI
+464 YFDPPKNRFIEI

-488 RVWGTPLPIWSCG
+488 RVWGTPLPIWSCAN
-501 KCSHKDLLFSR
+501 CSHKDFLFSR
-512 REIIK
+512 REIIRK
-517 NAIHLPDGPEF
+517 AMSLPDGPDF

-543 NCGAATMQREP
+543 KCGATMQREP

-601 ENVIIKQSALAPFRS
+601 ENVIMKQSSHAPFSS

-640 ADALLTE
+640 ANALLTE

-706 TLSWVTDNN
+706 TLNWVTDNN
-715 LLGLT
+715 LLGST

-735 GEALDHCR
+735 SEALDHCR
-743 FHEAAKALD
+743 LHEAAKAVE
-752 AFIINQLSQTYVPM
+752 AFIINELSQTYVPM

-776 ENLDKRLAVYSVI
+776 KNLDKRLAVYSVI
-789 GYVLIQLNIML
+789 GYILIQLNIML
-800 HPLSPFITEYLYITC
+800 HPLSPFITEYLYVTC
-815 LKGKKSIL
+815 FNKKKSVL

-837 EVESA
+837 GVESA
-842 FDMIREIVSLANAA
+842 FDKVKEIVSLVNAA
-856 RNLASLKRRWPIK
+856 RNLAGLKRRWPIN
-869 EVIICGQNLKFLDM
+869 EVIICGENLNLLDM
-883 EGISDV
+883 EGVSAV
-889 LRNQLNAGQYRLEEI
+889 LRNQLNAGKYRLVEI
-904 GTGSQ
+904 RTGSQ

-915 LLYTKMPISVN
+915 LLYTKMPISVDV
-926 ISLVRRN
+926 SLVRRN
-933 IAPRVKAD
+933 VAPRVKAD
-941 INRVAE
+941 ISRVLE

-953 MLELIRTLQKSKEYL
+953 KLELVHILQKSEEYL
-968 LPYNNGKT
+968 LAYNNDKT

-981 SDVEIAYK
+981 PDVEIAYK

-1001 LVVFVSSIRDKDLIA
+1001 VVVFVSSVRDNDLIA

-1031 KERQYNPTDIVEAAY
+1031 KERQYNPTDIIDAAY
-1046 ITGLTGE
+1046 VAGLTGE
-1053 EIASLSLMKDELTYL
+1053 EIARLSLMRDELTYL
-1068 VRVKTVFLLEDAA
+1068 IRVKSVLLLEDAT
-1081 INISYKV
+1081 INQSYKV
-1088 VEIDGREFKI
+1088 VEIDGRKFKI
-1098 SVEKISCVFV
+1098 SVE
-1108 PALGL
+1108 
-1113 SRDAKRSLSLLAKQ
+1113 